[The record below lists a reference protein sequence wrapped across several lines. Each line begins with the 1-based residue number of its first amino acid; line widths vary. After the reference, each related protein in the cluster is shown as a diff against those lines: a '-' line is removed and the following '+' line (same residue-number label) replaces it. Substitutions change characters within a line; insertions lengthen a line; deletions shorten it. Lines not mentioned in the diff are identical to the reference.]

1 MERIPASER
10 TREKLKAVIE
20 GSSEG
25 GGTSE
30 LVRLAARLII
40 EEALEGEAR
49 DALGRDYYARGA
61 APGAGYRNGYRTGQL
76 RSAEGAIEYR
86 APQIADR
93 REPFRSA
100 IRELVRGRTA
110 ELEALAVEMYARGLS
125 TRDIEALFADGAGK
139 SLLSRTAVS
148 EITERLWAEYQGFAG
163 RELAEFDVVYLF
175 VDGIAERLHLGQ
187 PREAVLGCRRTTAE
201 SLLSRTAVSEI
212 TERLWAE
219 YQGFAGRELAE
230 FDVVYLFVDGIA
242 ERLHLGQPREA
253 VLAAWGILADGKKA
267 LLHLAPGSKED
278 TASCKEFFQ
287 DMRRRGLPD
296 PLLVASDGAP
306 GIIRAIEECLPRS
319 VRQRCLA
326 HKMRNLQSKV
336 PEDVWPEF
344 KARSTACYQAPS
356 PALARL
362 LRDDVAA
369 TYSRDLPSAVACL
382 DDDFEACIAHLR
394 FPLGHRRAIRT
405 TNLLER
411 LFGEARRRTK
421 VIPHAF
427 GERAVLKLMYAALI
441 RAAERWRGIK
451 ISEFEQRQL
460 RAIRDEIDR
469 DFTARNAPATRA
481 TVTAAPTRLSS
492 NDRT

>member
-10 TREKLKAVIE
+10 TRERLKALMNGE
-20 GSSEG
+20 SEAADG
-25 GGTSE
+25 RSE

-40 EEALEGEAR
+40 EEALEGEAK
-49 DALGRDYYARGA
+49 DAVGRDYYARGA
-61 APGAGYRNGYRTGQL
+61 VPGAGYRNGYRPG
-76 RSAEGAIEYR
+76 RVKSAEGAIEYS

-93 REPFRSA
+93 AEPFRSR
-100 IRELVRGRTA
+100 IRESVGGRTEA
-110 ELEALAVEMYARGLS
+110 LEAMAIEMYARGLS
-125 TRDIEALFADGAGK
+125 TRDIEALFADETGK

-148 EITERLWAEYQGFAG
+148 EITERLWAEYEAFAS
-163 RELAEFDVVYLF
+163 RDLSEF
-175 VDGIAERLHLGQ
+175 E
-187 PREAVLGCRRTTAE
+187 
-201 SLLSRTAVSEI
+201 
-212 TERLWAE
+212 
-219 YQGFAGRELAE
+219 
-230 FDVVYLFVDGIA
+230 VVYLFVDGIA

-253 VLAAWGILADGKKA
+253 VLAAWGILSDGKKA
-267 LLHLAPGSKED
+267 LLHLAPGTKED
-278 TASCKEFFQ
+278 TASCREFFQ
-287 DMRRRGLPD
+287 DLRRRGLPD

-306 GIIRAIEECLPRS
+306 GIIRTIEECFPRA

-344 KARSTACYQAPS
+344 HVRARACYQAAS

-362 LRDDVAA
+362 LRDDIA
-369 TYSRDLPSAVACL
+369 TTYGRDLPSAVACL

-411 LFGEARRRTK
+411 LFGEERRRTQ

-441 RAAERWRGIK
+441 RAAERWRGIRVT
-451 ISEFEQRQL
+451 EFEQRQL
-460 RAIRDEIDR
+460 KAIRDELNA
-469 DFTARNAPATRA
+469 DFAVRTSPLAST
-481 TVTAAPTRLSS
+481 TVTASPTRLSS
-492 NDRT
+492 KDRT

>member
-1 MERIPASER
+1 M
-10 TREKLKAVIE
+10 
-20 GSSEG
+20 
-25 GGTSE
+25 
-30 LVRLAARLII
+30 RLAARLII

-61 APGAGYRNGYRTGQL
+61 TPGTGYRNGYRRG
-76 RSAEGAIEYR
+76 RVPSAEGAIEYS

-93 REPFRSA
+93 DAPFRSR
-100 IRELVRGRTA
+100 IREVVRGRTQ

-125 TRDIEALFADGAGK
+125 TRDIEAVFAGADGR

-148 EITERLWAEYQGFAG
+148 EVTERLWAEYEAFAS
-163 RELAEFDVVYLF
+163 RDLSEFEV
-175 VDGIAERLHLGQ
+175 I
-187 PREAVLGCRRTTAE
+187 
-201 SLLSRTAVSEI
+201 
-212 TERLWAE
+212 
-219 YQGFAGRELAE
+219 
-230 FDVVYLFVDGIA
+230 YLFVDGIA

-267 LLHLAPGSKED
+267 LLHLAPGTKED
-278 TASCKEFFQ
+278 TASSQEFFQ

-319 VRQRCLA
+319 IRQRCLA

-344 KARSTACYQAPS
+344 KARATACYQAAS

-362 LRDDVAA
+362 LRDDIAA
-369 TYSRDLPSAVACL
+369 TYGKNLPSAVACL

-394 FPLGHRRAIRT
+394 FPLAHRRAIRT

-427 GERAVLKLMYAALI
+427 GERAVLKLVYAALI
-441 RAAERWRGIK
+441 RAAERWRGIR

-460 RAIRDEIDR
+460 KAIRDEIDK
-469 DFTARNAPATRA
+469 DFTARNAPAVG
-481 TVTAAPTRLSS
+481 VTATKAPTHLSS
-492 NDRT
+492 SDRT

>member
-1 MERIPASER
+1 MERIPGSER
-10 TREKLKAVIE
+10 TREKLRALMEGRSAIE
-20 GSSEG
+20 DGR
-25 GGTSE
+25 SE

-40 EEALEGEAR
+40 EEALEGEAK

-61 APGAGYRNGYRTGQL
+61 APGAGYRNGYRTG
-76 RSAEGAIEYR
+76 RVKSAEGAIDYS

-93 REPFRSA
+93 SEPFRSR
-100 IRELVRGRTA
+100 IREAVRGRTE

-125 TRDIEALFADGAGK
+125 TRDIEAVFVDGDGR

-148 EITERLWAEYQGFAG
+148 EVTERLWAEYEAFAG
-163 RELAEFDVVYLF
+163 RDLSEF
-175 VDGIAERLHLGQ
+175 A
-187 PREAVLGCRRTTAE
+187 
-201 SLLSRTAVSEI
+201 I
-212 TERLWAE
+212 T
-219 YQGFAGRELAE
+219 
-230 FDVVYLFVDGIA
+230 YLFVDGIA

-267 LLHLAPGSKED
+267 LLHLAPGTKED
-278 TASCKEFFQ
+278 TASCKEFFR

-306 GIIRAIEECLPRS
+306 GMIRAIEECLPRS
-319 VRQRCLA
+319 IRQRCLA

-344 KARSTACYQAPS
+344 KARAAACYQAAS

-362 LRDDVAA
+362 LRDDIAA
-369 TYSRDLPSAVACL
+369 TYARDLPSAVACL
-382 DDDFEACIAHLR
+382 DDDFEACVAHLR

-441 RAAERWRGIK
+441 RAAEHWRGIRVT
-451 ISEFEQRQL
+451 EFEQRQL
-460 RAIRDEIDR
+460 KAIRDEIDS
-469 DFTARNAPATRA
+469 DFTARNDPVTST

-492 NDRT
+492 KDRT